1 MITNSGYLANVGLLN
16 AISERETTVFQ
27 DRLNHNSI
35 IESSRLSRTNLIR
48 YKHLDYEDLLSK
60 ITKAKSATKIIYT
73 DSVFSMTGEK
83 ADIVVLS
90 NIAKKTKSLLFVD
103 DAHGFGVLRLDKK
116 RFPSCVSNI
125 NLKKIKID
133 AYIATFGKAIG
144 THGAFISGSKDI
156 IELLIQKSKPYIYS
170 TALPPAIIATTLE
183 SIKMIKRNLSLITN
197 LTDNI
202 RYFQEYSSK
211 KKLKVNISDTAIQ
224 TLKIGN
230 PKSVINIC
238 KKAMKQGIFIQG
250 IRYPTV
256 PKDNDL
262 IRINLCSGHTKKQI
276 QSLIEFLIKIQE

>member
-1 MITNSGYLANVGLLN
+1 
-16 AISERETTVFQ
+16 
-27 DRLNHNSI
+27 
-35 IESSRLSRTNLIR
+35 
-48 YKHLDYEDLLSK
+48 
-60 ITKAKSATKIIYT
+60 
-73 DSVFSMTGEK
+73 
-83 ADIVVLS
+83 
-90 NIAKKTKSLLFVD
+90 
-103 DAHGFGVLRLDKK
+103 
-116 RFPSCVSNI
+116 
-125 NLKKIKID
+125 
-133 AYIATFGKAIG
+133 
-144 THGAFISGSKDI
+144 
-156 IELLIQKSKPYIYS
+156 
-170 TALPPAIIATTLE
+170 
-183 SIKMIKRNLSLITN
+183 MIKKDLSLITK